1 MPSAAALRI
10 QIEESLATRFPAA
23 LSPMTR
29 TFRETAATGIAAVD
43 ALLDGGLPVGAI
55 SEVVGPECS

>member
-1 MPSAAALRI
+1 MAAAAALRL

-23 LSPMTR
+23 LSPMPR

-55 SEVVGPECS
+55 S